1 MTFQVG
7 DKIAHP
13 LHGAGVIERIEQRR
27 IDGVERDYY
36 VLKIPVGNMD
46 VMIPCETCEKVGVRR
61 LLDVEEIE
69 SLFLHIPEIEINV
82 TANWNKRY
90 RENME
95 LVKSGDLLKVAAVIK
110 GLVLRDEER
119 GLSTGER
126 KVLHSAM
133 QIVISEVVLA
143 TGITEENAQK
153 RLIECLH

>member
-7 DKIAHP
+7 EKIAHP
-13 LHGAGVIERIEQRR
+13 LHGAGIIERVERRR

-46 VMIPCETCEKVGVRR
+46 VMIPCETCEKVGVRH
-61 LLDVEEIE
+61 LLSAEEIE
-69 SLFLHIPEIEINV
+69 SIFFHIPEIETNS

-95 LVKSGDLLKVAAVIK
+95 LVKSGDLLKVASVIK

-133 QIVISEVVLA
+133 QIVISEVVLS
-143 TGITEENAQK
+143 TGMTEEEAQK
-153 RLIECLH
+153 KLSECLH

>member
-1 MTFQVG
+1 
-7 DKIAHP
+7 
-13 LHGAGVIERIEQRR
+13 
-27 IDGVERDYY
+27 
-36 VLKIPVGNMD
+36 
-46 VMIPCETCEKVGVRR
+46 
-61 LLDVEEIE
+61 
-69 SLFLHIPEIEINV
+69 
-82 TANWNKRY
+82 
-90 RENME
+90 ME

-133 QIVISEVVLA
+133 QIVVSEVVLA